1 MSLKLTWKLLKKDLA
16 MGPRSPFFLYAIFL
30 PVVLTVVFQF
40 AFGSLFSPQ
49 PRLGIV
55 DGGDSE
61 ITASIR
67 KMDGIDL
74 RVLSD
79 SDELRSLVEQNNL
92 DAGLILPDGFDQAVK
107 DGDKP
112 ELQFFVGG
120 ESYASNR
127 IILTVTAID
136 LLRQIEGSAA
146 PVQVKVVDFG
156 QAGLPISV
164 RLVPVIV
171 FYALVMAGLFVPGS
185 NLVEEKEQGTL
196 MALLVTP
203 VKTGDVLA
211 AKWALGTLF
220 AAVMATVTL
229 AMNNALGAN
238 WVDVIVV
245 VLVAGA
251 LSAMIGITVG
261 VFAKD
266 STVLFGTVKGLGIFL
281 FAPSLF
287 YIFPEWPQWI
297 AKLFPLYWVI
307 EPIWRVSVMG
317 GSIADVW
324 FELSV
329 AVGITVAMVPL
340 VMWLAR
346 KMQTQ
351 MAAG

>member
-1 MSLKLTWKLLKKDLA
+1 MSLRLTWKLLKKDLA
-16 MGPRSPFFLYAIFL
+16 MGPRSPFFLYALLL
-30 PVVLTVVFQF
+30 PVVMTVVLQF

-55 DGGDSE
+55 DTGNSE

-67 KMDGIDL
+67 EMDGIDL
-74 RVLSD
+74 KRLTNPA
-79 SDELRSLVEQNNL
+79 ELKSQVEKNDL
-92 DAGLILPDGFDQAVK
+92 DAGLILPGGFDQAVK
-107 DGDKP
+107 AGEKP
-112 ELQFFVGG
+112 DLQFFVGG

-127 IILTVTAID
+127 IILMVTAID
-136 LLRQIEGSAA
+136 RLREVEGAVA
-146 PVQVKVVDFG
+146 PVKVNVVDFG
-156 QAGLPISV
+156 QEGLPISV
-164 RLVPVIV
+164 RLVPIIV

-185 NLVEEKEQGTL
+185 SLVEEKEQGTL

-203 VKTGDVLA
+203 VRTGNVLA
-211 AKWALGTLF
+211 AKWMLGTLF

-229 AMNNALGAN
+229 AMNNVLGAN
-238 WVDVIVV
+238 WVDVMVV
-245 VLVAGA
+245 VLIAGA
-251 LSAMIGITVG
+251 LSSMIGITVG

-266 STVLFGTVKGLGIFL
+266 STVLFGTVKGMGIFL

-287 YIFPEWPQWI
+287 YIFPQWPQWI
-297 AKLFPLYWVI
+297 ARIFPLYWVI

-317 GSIADVW
+317 GSIVDVW
-324 FELSV
+324 SELSV

-346 KMQTQ
+346 RMQSQ